1 MTSAAKTGKT
11 TFGPPGT
18 EAVPQLVQN
27 KDYFLVLLE
36 INELFQMHL
45 VDKEM
50 DLQFHSHYSL
60 Q

>member
-1 MTSAAKTGKT
+1 MTSAAKTGKQHSVRQ
-11 TFGPPGT
+11 GT